1 MSYLLK
7 DVKGLYY
14 NLSGQVF
21 EIDALKNISKYG
33 FEISDLLRA
42 DKELIKNK
50 KLVSIN
56 NVSQSIFHIKNS
68 YGFLLIKVNSPFT
81 NVCFEIK
88 QNVLVSEDGVIWL
101 NYLDED
107 NYIVTEFN
115 VSLNSFTS
123 ITNLQKSELL
133 KMKEYINN
141 NTKEIS
147 FINNNKIKYIF
158 MKLNNKLDRIYY
170 RNYLDETT
178 VKNID
183 MYTEISK
190 NSIKI
195 KNLTSTDFSNL
206 CVNVTNVNEYKKDS
220 LEEF

>member
-7 DVKGLYY
+7 DAKGRYY
-14 NLSGQVF
+14 DLSGQVF
-21 EIDALKNISKYG
+21 EIDVLKALSKYG
-33 FEISDLLRA
+33 FEILDLLRA
-42 DKELIKNK
+42 DKDLIKDK
-50 KLVSIN
+50 KLVSVN
-56 NVSQSIFHIKNS
+56 NVSQCIFHIKNS
-68 YGFLLIKVNSPFT
+68 YDFLLIKVNNPFT
-81 NVCFEIK
+81 NVCFEVK
-88 QNVLVSEDGVIWL
+88 QNLLVSEDGVMWL

-115 VSLNSFTS
+115 VSLNSFTGT
-123 ITNLQKSELL
+123 TNLQKSELL

-141 NTKEIS
+141 NSKEIS
-147 FINNNKIKYIF
+147 FINNSKIKYIF
-158 MKLNNKLDRIYY
+158 IKLRNKLDRIYY

-190 NSIKI
+190 DFIKI

-206 CVNVTNVNEYKKDS
+206 CVNVTNVNEYKKDT